1 MRRIK
6 PILIALQCP
15 TLSKNEQQ
23 EVINAFGLIED
34 FVIDEQEGKSQPP
47 QPEIA
52 GKASRWGSWKPD
64 V

>member
-15 TLSKNEQQ
+15 TLSKNEQ
-23 EVINAFGLIED
+23 EEIINAFSLIRD

-47 QPEIA
+47 QPKIA
-52 GKASRWGSWKPD
+52 GKAS
-64 V
+64 